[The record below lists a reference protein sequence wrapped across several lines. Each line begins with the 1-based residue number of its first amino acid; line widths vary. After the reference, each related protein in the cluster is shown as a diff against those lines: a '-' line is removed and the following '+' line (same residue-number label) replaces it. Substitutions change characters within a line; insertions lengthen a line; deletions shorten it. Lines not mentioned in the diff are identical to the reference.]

1 MVVFTARN
9 HCKTNLGGP
18 KKGLVLNLISKP
30 SLKHTSS
37 LFFYYYFFNWSHRG
51 VGLSLSAKKAKL
63 KIIRGNVFSKCKSDT
78 RLSKQ
83 EENWEFGSE
92 GAGEPDLVHRSRKNT
107 IQSSIIFYNLYVT
120 TRVRYQTLIAVR
132 ITAKIERKLLITHF
146 V

>member
-1 MVVFTARN
+1 M
-9 HCKTNLGGP
+9 
-18 KKGLVLNLISKP
+18 
-30 SLKHTSS
+30 
-37 LFFYYYFFNWSHRG
+37 
-51 VGLSLSAKKAKL
+51 
-63 KIIRGNVFSKCKSDT
+63 FSKCKSDT